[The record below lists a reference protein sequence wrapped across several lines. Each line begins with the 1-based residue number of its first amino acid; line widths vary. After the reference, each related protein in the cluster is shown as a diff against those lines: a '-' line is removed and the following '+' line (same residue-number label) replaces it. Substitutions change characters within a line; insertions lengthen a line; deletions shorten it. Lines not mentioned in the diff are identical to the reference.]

1 VNRHTT
7 TPRRSRGQVSE
18 IVATGFA
25 YPHLIVDNDGF
36 FARCRFP
43 ITDDRAQLIAETRM
57 VRRTWCGANEN
68 TWTMAREAVH
78 GALAGGAV
86 RPDEIDLVV
95 VSSCSTIPM
104 VSYPDPSNPVV
115 ADLAPLV
122 LAELGRDDAIG
133 IDLKAGYCAG
143 FVRGLELVD
152 AMLDNPDYRA
162 ALLVATD
169 EGGRFATAETN
180 RSAFCFLVGD
190 AAGAVVLRKR
200 PAAPRVGVVDTI
212 GATVV
217 SHAHLSS
224 WGPDGRSLIVRG
236 ARAGEVGLALML
248 DAGRRL
254 LARNRL
260 APSDIDWLLPAQTH
274 VATVEA
280 LCDGLDI
287 PRRKLV
293 WSGDVTGYAAS
304 ASIVATLGARLA
316 DHTLRKG
323 DLVLSLVAG
332 AGMNVAGALYY
343 C

>member
-1 VNRHTT
+1 
-7 TPRRSRGQVSE
+7 
-18 IVATGFA
+18 
-25 YPHLIVDNDGF
+25 
-36 FARCRFP
+36 
-43 ITDDRAQLIAETRM
+43 
-57 VRRTWCGANEN
+57 
-68 TWTMAREAVH
+68 
-78 GALAGGAV
+78 
-86 RPDEIDLVV
+86 
-95 VSSCSTIPM
+95 
-104 VSYPDPSNPVV
+104 V

-162 ALLVATD
+162 GLLVASD

-200 PAAPRVGVVDTI
+200 PAAPRVGVLDTI

-260 APSDIDWLLPAQTH
+260 APNDIDWLLPAQTH

-287 PRRKLV
+287 PRAKLV

-304 ASIVATLGARLA
+304 ASIAATLGARLG

-323 DLVLSLVAG
+323 DLVLSLAVG
-332 AGMNVAGALYY
+332 TGMNVAGALYY